1 MLLLVKQN
9 IEFCK
14 SLFNKLK
21 NSQDKADEFVILD
34 YFSLKTIQL
43 LERYKISVIEQYTSL
58 FREFEEE
65 CEKNAKIK
73 QYSVFFFSL
82 VNLLEN
88 KYYYF
93 LNDNKQELMENVE
106 NYVKH
111 LKEIIQND

>member
-1 MLLLVKQN
+1 MKQN

-14 SLFNKLK
+14 NLFRKLK
-21 NSQDKADEFVILD
+21 NSQDKADEFIILD

-43 LERYKISVIEQYTSL
+43 LEDYKISVVEEYTAL

-65 CEKNAKIK
+65 CEKNAKIEG
-73 QYSVFFFSL
+73 YSVFFFSL
-82 VNLLEN
+82 INLLEN

-93 LNDNKQELMENVE
+93 LNDDKKELMENVE

-111 LKEIIQND
+111 LKSIIEEV